1 MTLITVEYHGV
12 HSAGPEEFSCV
23 LLRWAEQN
31 RILPI
36 WISQV
41 AAAELEARDAGF
53 SPRRPSTVELL
64 SDTLTR
70 LTPGVSAINITSA
83 FEGTFIGSIIFTDGE
98 ELDARASDAIA
109 LSRLLELD
117 IHVDEDVL
125 TQNSFFASDEDLT
138 QYFGVDFGGE
148 FEDEKEVAEAISASG
163 DAQADA
169 DFSQLMESLGFSESE
184 LFGHGEEPE
193 EKKEEE
199 ADDGDDSQDKK
210 A

>member
-12 HSAGPEEFSCV
+12 HNAGPEEFSCV
-23 LLRWAEQN
+23 LLRWAAPN

-36 WISQV
+36 WINQI
-41 AAAELEARDAGF
+41 AAAELDARDAGF

-64 SDTLTR
+64 ADTLTR
-70 LTPGVSAINITSA
+70 LTSGVASINLISAY
-83 FEGTFIGSIIFTDGE
+83 EGTFIGNIIFNDGE

-125 TQNSFFASDEDLT
+125 TQNSFFASDADLT

-148 FEDEKEVAEAISASG
+148 FEEEETEKVELSASG

-169 DFSQLMESLGFSESE
+169 DFSQLMQSLGFSEDELLAPEAETDEDSE
-184 LFGHGEEPE
+184 SP
-193 EKKEEE
+193 
-199 ADDGDDSQDKK
+199 GDDKGEDQP
-210 A
+210 

>member
-12 HSAGPEEFSCV
+12 HTAGPEDFTCV

-36 WISQV
+36 WLNQV
-41 AAAELEARDAGF
+41 TAAELEAHEAGF

-64 SDTLTR
+64 AETLTR
-70 LTPGVSAINITSA
+70 LTPGVSAINLTSA
-83 FEGTFIGSIIFTDGE
+83 YEGTFIGTIVFSDGE

-125 TQNSFFASDEDLT
+125 TQNSFFASDADLT

-148 FEDEKEVAEAISASG
+148 FAGSRESEEALSASG

-184 LFGHGEEPE
+184 FLGSGEDP
-193 EKKEEE
+193 
-199 ADDGDDSQDKK
+199 DPGNGDDEGDKEGK
-210 A
+210 QA

>member
-12 HSAGPEEFSCV
+12 HTAGPEEFTCV
-23 LLRWAEQN
+23 LLRWVEQN

-36 WISQV
+36 WLNQV
-41 AAAELEARDAGF
+41 TAAELEAHEAGF

-64 SDTLTR
+64 AETLTR
-70 LTPGVSAINITSA
+70 LTPGVSAINLTSA
-83 FEGTFIGSIIFTDGE
+83 YEGTFIGTIVFSDGE

-117 IHVDEDVL
+117 IHVDEDIL
-125 TQNSFFASDEDLT
+125 NQNSFFASDADLT

-148 FEDEKEVAEAISASG
+148 FTVSKEAEEAISASG

-184 LFGHGEEPE
+184 LLSPGEDPGEEDD
-193 EKKEEE
+193 
-199 ADDGDDSQDKK
+199 ADEGDNEGKR